1 MDNEE
6 TNSDIEEYLIND
18 NQNNKKKSK
27 KKKQKKKKEPKKE
40 TIIEDEM
47 DQTLNNIQVSS
58 TINQKGI
65 QLNNSMNKKKTQEK
79 SIDKTI
85 NENKIPE
92 SIKEYQMY
100 QYIQPFNIDNIFK
113 LNQKFNIPIPEPC
126 IYILN
131 PYLPSYCYTPISTKQ
146 VKDLYLSE
154 QLKENITQFR
164 PFDMLKFKGL
174 ANYTFVNFKLIDNQD
189 WVDNIEL
196 NTKMECLFSQRI
208 KEEKKKPIKNN
219 ESTLIFNESFIQN
232 LNNESIAIFN
242 EKASKLI
249 EKEQNNGLEI
259 INESGEWKVIDKK
272 RNKKRYQQINN
283 KMNIKE
289 EPKVVGLDPKKVKK
303 QNNEQNKEEDILELL
318 RPKKYVQSETTYK
331 KFITAFGQNFTI
343 DYKDK

>member
-6 TNSDIEEYLIND
+6 TNSDIEEYLVNA

-27 KKKQKKKKEPKKE
+27 QKKQKKKKVPKKE
-40 TIIEDEM
+40 TVIENDI
-47 DQTLNNIQVSS
+47 DQTINNIPMSC

-65 QLNNSMNKKKTQEK
+65 QLNNSMSEKETQKK

-85 NENKIPE
+85 YEKKITE
-92 SIKEYQMY
+92 SIKECQMY

-131 PYLPSYCYTPISTKQ
+131 PYLPSFSYTPISTRQ

-174 ANYTFVNFKLIDNQD
+174 TNYTFVNFKLIDNQD

-196 NTKMECLFSQRI
+196 NSKMECLFSKRM
-208 KEEKKKPIKNN
+208 KEPPKNN

-232 LNNESIAIFN
+232 LNNESIAMFN
-242 EKASKLI
+242 ENASRVI
-249 EKEQNNGLEI
+249 EKEQNNALEI
-259 INESGEWKVIDKK
+259 INESGEWKVVDKK
-272 RNKKRYQQINN
+272 RNKKKYQPINN
-283 KMNIKE
+283 KMNVKE
-289 EPKVVGLDPKKVKK
+289 EPKVIGLDPKKVKK

-331 KFITAFGQNFTI
+331 KFITAFGQNLTI